1 MIQVEMSK
9 DISDFSP
16 KIISV
21 FDKRQLVCVGISCA
35 YGIPIIL
42 YADFLDFYT
51 RFTVAVVLMFPVLAC
66 GWLKLYG
73 MTLEQ
78 FALHIIKTRV
88 LSPTERAYVTENSYA
103 YLDPTGKD
111 PVKPGAA
118 KPKKRK
124 RKQRKKYKQDMA
136 DFEGRL

>member
-21 FDKRQLVCVGISCA
+21 FDKRQLICVGLACS
-35 YGIPIIL
+35 YGIPIML
-42 YADFLDFYT
+42 YADSLDFYT
-51 RFTVAVVLMFPVLAC
+51 RFTVAAVLMFPVLAC

-73 MTLEQ
+73 MTLER
-78 FALHIIKTRV
+78 FAMHILKTRV
-88 LSPTERAYVTENSYA
+88 LSPTERPYVTENLHA
-103 YLDPTGKD
+103 FIDPTETD